1 MELREAPLTT
11 GHVFIAT
18 SLDGFIARKDGA
30 IDWLPGLDSDPG
42 ENYGYDAFIASVD
55 GLVMGRNSF
64 EKVLE
69 FGEWPYPKPVM
80 VMSRTL
86 DPSTLRADLRDKV
99 EISSASPRALM
110 DELAGRGWRRVY
122 VDGGQVIQ
130 SFLREGLIADMV
142 VTRVPVLLGEGL
154 PLFGPLASDV
164 ALEHI
169 ETRSY
174 PSGLVLSRY
183 AIRQDGDIQSP
194 PVKSGKL

>member
-1 MELREAPLTT
+1 MLSFIQFLTIAGREAHLIT

-18 SLDGFIARKDGA
+18 SLDGFIARKDGG

-42 ENYGYDAFIASVD
+42 ESYGYDDFIASVH

-69 FGEWPYPKPVM
+69 FGEWPYPKPVV

-86 DPSTLRADLRDKV
+86 DGGSLRPDLAGKV
-99 EISSASPRALM
+99 EFSRKDSSELM
-110 DELAGRGWRRVY
+110 DELAERGWRRVY

-130 SFLREGLIADMV
+130 SFLREDLIADIV

-154 PLFGPLASDV
+154 PLFGPLAADIV
-164 ALEHI
+164 LDHV

-174 PSGLVLSRY
+174 PSGLVQSRY
-183 AIRQDGDIQSP
+183 V
-194 PVKSGKL
+194 VKQGRIA